1 MQDTDF
7 TTLTIHEIYRLRN
20 WAGKVDNQDI
30 LSRIKAHLNAR
41 VGANGTYPFT
51 QAETTLEEVL
61 SQTPPEAWLIVDH
74 QIVNT
79 QETER
84 YCHKFQ
90 KEVFDKFG
98 ERIKVSMCSGELPE
112 EFHRDKHV
120 VLLATRNGFC
130 VLKARGTSTSGKVLV
145 LGDEMKETGMTRG
158 ELNIIGKPTPQSKS
172 RFFDE
177 PAEWEAKE
185 ANTKE
190 YVRLDRLMSIPEST
204 TVLIQMTYQMD
215 DANDRR
221 VTRQVQQLV
230 SDTLRAGLKPV
241 ITIVS
246 LGSDQKD
253 KMDLY
258 LTNAVVLDVYPGCII
273 VSKAR
278 GDMGLKEVGK
288 RVLLAKREDMG
299 NGDYVIRPFPEDKTI
314 TLEQLVGDCCTI
326 VEGKPIRFFFERG
339 VAGWHTPE
347 EMETLESFKAK
358 VAELTN
364 GNFVTTTDP
373 MVNDIAI
380 RIVGREVY
388 IARSR
393 ASRSGIAVK

>member
-241 ITIVS
+241 ITIAS

-288 RVLLAKREDMG
+288 KVLLGKREDMDKTMPKYMFKNIDLLG
-299 NGDYVIRPFPEDKTI
+299 SECYHLQSQTVNGKLKAEVQLVDSSSAKVFKLIDEKTGDYCFVFSDEAA
-314 TLEQLVGDCCTI
+314 LFS
-326 VEGKPIRFFFERG
+326 KPYPDVSSAIKG
-339 VAGWHTPE
+339 
-347 EMETLESFKAK
+347 FKEYCK
-358 VAELTN
+358 LL
-364 GNFVTTTDP
+364 
-373 MVNDIAI
+373 
-380 RIVGREVY
+380 
-388 IARSR
+388 
-393 ASRSGIAVK
+393 